1 MNHFW
6 FYFFPYKSHEG
17 NHHTEAVSSMYIE
30 FMFILF
36 ISISFVMFAAIF
48 VVFVFT
54 YERGGQC
61 EQILHAINFF
71 FALTRKNRIG
81 FPTWINILI
90 FLIHQ
95 LRCECYEFIFL
106 RFIPVLDECP
116 QVSIRGQCFCL
127 SSSCTQRQPHSGWYF
142 SKSSFQHKWDLK
154 QVLSI
159 IALFF

>member
-1 MNHFW
+1 MREITTPKPFPLCILNSCL
-6 FYFFPYKSHEG
+6 FYLLVFHSLCLLLYSLYLYSRMRGVGSASKSY
-17 NHHTEAVSSMYIE
+17 MQ
-30 FMFILF
+30 
-36 ISISFVMFAAIF
+36 SI
-48 VVFVFT
+48 
-54 YERGGQC
+54 
-61 EQILHAINFF
+61 FF